1 MRILVTGG
9 AGFIGSA
16 MIRYLI
22 KETNY
27 EVLNIDNLTYAGN
40 LESLN
45 EVSNN
50 GRYSFERVD
59 ICERA
64 KIRNIFLKYKPTKVI
79 HFAAESHVDNSILKP
94 GKFIDTNIFGTYS
107 LLDAS
112 IELYNSLEKNQKKD
126 FRFHHVSTDEV
137 YGDLGI
143 DGTFFYEDTP
153 YNPSSPYSASKASS
167 DHLVRAWNRTYGL
180 PVTISNCSNNYGPF
194 HHPEKL
200 IPNTIIRALK
210 KEAIG
215 IYGNGQQIRDWLY
228 VDDHIKGIFK
238 IVFDG
243 IIGETYNIGGNNER
257 SNNEVVNIICSYLD
271 EIAQP
276 TNSIGSHKE
285 LIRYIKDRPG
295 HDLKYAI
302 NSDKL
307 SKNLGWKQ
315 EENFESGIKKTINW
329 YIENENWWNNI
340 SI

>member
-1 MRILVTGG
+1 M
-9 AGFIGSA
+9 
-16 MIRYLI
+16 
-22 KETNY
+22 
-27 EVLNIDNLTYAGN
+27 
-40 LESLN
+40 
-45 EVSNN
+45 
-50 GRYSFERVD
+50 
-59 ICERA
+59 
-64 KIRNIFLKYKPTKVI
+64 
-79 HFAAESHVDNSILKP
+79 
-94 GKFIDTNIFGTYS
+94 
-107 LLDAS
+107 
-112 IELYNSLEKNQKKD
+112 
-126 FRFHHVSTDEV
+126 
-137 YGDLGI
+137 
-143 DGTFFYEDTP
+143 
-153 YNPSSPYSASKASS
+153 
-167 DHLVRAWNRTYGL
+167 
-180 PVTISNCSNNYGPF
+180 
-194 HHPEKL
+194 
-200 IPNTIIRALK
+200 IPNTIIRALN

-276 TNSIGSHKE
+276 PNSIGSHKE